1 MDIFV
6 DISPEFAKAV
16 DAQLIEQAVQT
27 TIRQVASN
35 QLAAGVSVSVVS
47 SETVQ
52 QMNREYRGINAP
64 TDVLS
69 FENEADPDFPEA
81 APDLAGYLGDIA
93 IAYPIAAA
101 QAAAAGHTAMEEI
114 LLLAAHGTL
123 HLLGFD
129 HNSAAAKTKMW
140 AEQQHILDS
149 LNLSHILPT
158 EN

>member
-1 MDIFV
+1 M
-6 DISPEFAKAV
+6 DISPEFAEDV

-27 TIRQVASN
+27 TVHHIAPN
-35 QLAAGVSVSVVS
+35 QLAAGVSVSVAS

-52 QMNREYRGINAP
+52 QLNRQYRGINAP

-69 FENEADPDFPEA
+69 FGNEADPDFPEVE
-81 APDLAGYLGDIA
+81 PGLAEYLGDIA

-101 QAAAAGHTAMEEI
+101 QAATAGHTIMEEI
-114 LLLAAHGTL
+114 FLLAAHGTL

-129 HNSAAAKTKMW
+129 HNTSAAKAKMW